1 MSKVVTFLNEDPD
14 VGYRIT
20 RTININN
27 SDLVIPNAIFN
38 ELLFSSNELT
48 IVITDGNAFN
58 SSGENIDNNKI
69 NNRSVFELIT
79 QIDNLKQKKKVNIC
93 NRIWN
98 GYDKYKSFLGDKCI
112 GDCESIQCERFENYS
127 TYLRNKQNKGCIVGG
142 VK

>member
-1 MSKVVTFLNEDPD
+1 MNDYSKYANKGLTGLVNLGNTCYLNSCMQILSHCYP
-14 VGYRIT
+14 
-20 RTININN
+20 
-27 SDLVIPNAIFN
+27 LN
-38 ELLFSSNELT
+38 ELLQ
-48 IVITDGNAFN
+48 D
-58 SSGENIDNNKI
+58 NIDNNKI